1 MQIKHWPRRHTCHVG
16 SFTCSIVDYLIGFH
30 EAVPA
35 FSPLSQNLTFFARF
49 FQPTRNP
56 NTAQMAPLSQQQP
69 PDGNTITEEDRKQID
84 LIKVQL
90 KAEQREAEEKEERLR
105 TGKDWYQVR
114 S

>member
-1 MQIKHWPRRHTCHVG
+1 
-16 SFTCSIVDYLIGFH
+16 
-30 EAVPA
+30 
-35 FSPLSQNLTFFARF
+35 
-49 FQPTRNP
+49 
-56 NTAQMAPLSQQQP
+56 MAPLSQQQP